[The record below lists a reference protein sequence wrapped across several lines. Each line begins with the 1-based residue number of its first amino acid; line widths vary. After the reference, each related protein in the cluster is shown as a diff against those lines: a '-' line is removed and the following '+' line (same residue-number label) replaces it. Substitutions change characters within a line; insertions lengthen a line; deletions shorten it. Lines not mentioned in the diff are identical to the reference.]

1 MNILSSSFNVF
12 FVATFLRRK
21 WIIFFLFYSS
31 SWLLPCE
38 ELIDG
43 ELKYLDCF
51 MYGSV
56 LELNMTVLVHVNR
69 TFSALLYF
77 SSKPA
82 YNSAEHRDYGFKFS
96 LRFNM
101 AATFVWLLHAC
112 FCFLVETWQSV
123 RGFDF
128 WSASKETLTVQK
140 LSPYLQLL

>member
-43 ELKYLDCF
+43 ELKYLDSF

-56 LELNMTVLVHVNR
+56 
-69 TFSALLYF
+69 
-77 SSKPA
+77 
-82 YNSAEHRDYGFKFS
+82 
-96 LRFNM
+96 
-101 AATFVWLLHAC
+101 
-112 FCFLVETWQSV
+112 
-123 RGFDF
+123 
-128 WSASKETLTVQK
+128 
-140 LSPYLQLL
+140 